1 MRGREEQKKLREED
15 VREGRNRKSGRETSG
30 RRRRRLREKDETLGD
45 EWSDERR
52 ARSRG
57 RGIRRGDR
65 QNASA

>member
-1 MRGREEQKKLREED
+1 M
-15 VREGRNRKSGRETSG
+15 KSGRETSG